1 MRKNIT
7 LIVAAAACALL
18 AYGFWNWE
26 TNSHE
31 EEEDHEHHHHENEIV
46 SISSDQIKAHG
57 IQIQKA
63 APGRLQYLVTAPAKI
78 MLAQDGIA
86 HIYPKV
92 SGTVIQAY
100 KNLGEDVVANE
111 VIAILS
117 SREMAEAKADYLAA
131 YNRDLLTQG
140 TFQREKSLH
149 EKKISATQEY
159 HRAENAR
166 EESLI
171 ELELTRQ
178 KLHALG
184 LSEEEIV
191 SLPLSP
197 PATLR
202 VYEMRSPVSGKVIAR
217 HLTSGELVT
226 LDHEAYIVADLNS
239 LWAEISVFPQDRQH
253 VKEGQPVT
261 IATLDGRSTM
271 ATVTYLSPIV
281 DEDTHTST
289 AIAKINNK
297 SGKWLPGTYAKAE
310 LITDVVNIP
319 LVVTKE
325 AVQNID
331 GTDVVFLTDD
341 GGFSVRPIQ
350 TGRSDARHFEVISGL
365 APGEEYA
372 CKNTFLL
379 KAELKKDEAE
389 HMD

>member
-26 TNSHE
+26 AASHDE
-31 EEEDHEHHHHENEIV
+31 NEDHEHHHHEDEIV

-57 IQIQKA
+57 IEIQKA

-100 KNLGEDVVANE
+100 KNLGEDVAVNE
-111 VIAILS
+111 VIATLS

-184 LSEEEIV
+184 LSEEEIA
-191 SLPLSP
+191 SLPLSA

-202 VYEMRSPVSGKVIAR
+202 VYEMRSPVAGKVIAR
-217 HLTSGELVT
+217 HLTTGELVT

-261 IATLDGRSTM
+261 IATLDGRATM

-310 LITDVVNIP
+310 LITAVVNIP

-331 GTDVVFLTDD
+331 GTDVIFLTAD

-350 TGRSDARHFEVISGL
+350 TGRSDARNFEVVSGL

-372 CKNTFLL
+372 YKNTFLL